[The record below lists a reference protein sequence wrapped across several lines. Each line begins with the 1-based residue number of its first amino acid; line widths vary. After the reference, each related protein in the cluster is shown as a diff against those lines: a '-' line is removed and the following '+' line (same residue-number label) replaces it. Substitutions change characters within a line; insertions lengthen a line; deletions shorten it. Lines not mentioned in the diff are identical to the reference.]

1 MPGLDTLW
9 FELGA
14 TRLKQSLM
22 AICDVELVRFVLFAE
37 DRLFLLS
44 VNEPISQ

>member
-14 TRLKQSLM
+14 IRLKQSLM
-22 AICDVELVRFVLFAE
+22 AICDVVRFVLSAE
-37 DRLFLLS
+37 GRLFLLS